1 MTKEY
6 IEKRDEV
13 YWVAGTRVSLDS
25 VVYAFR
31 RGASPE
37 SIQRSFPLLTL
48 EQVYGAIT
56 FYLARQN
63 EIDTYLRQGDEEFE
77 RMREASREAD
87 PDFYKKLEAARN
99 QLPTK
104 PS

>member
-1 MTKEY
+1 LTKEY
-6 IEKRDEV
+6 IEKRDQA
-13 YWVAGTRVSLDS
+13 YWIAGTRVSLDS

-37 SIQRSFPLLTL
+37 SIQRSFPVLTL

-56 FYLARQN
+56 FYLARQS
-63 EIDTYLRQGDEEFE
+63 EIDTYLRQGEEE
-77 RMREASREAD
+77 LDRTRDATREAD
-87 PDFYKKLEAARN
+87 PDFYEKLEAARN

>member
-6 IEKRDEV
+6 VEKRDEA

-25 VVYAFR
+25 VIYAFR

-37 SIQRSFPLLTL
+37 SIQRSFPLLNL

-56 FYLARQN
+56 FYLARQS
-63 EIDTYLRQGDEEFE
+63 EIDTYLRKGDEALE
-77 RMREASREAD
+77 RHREAAREED
-87 PDFYKKLEAARN
+87 PDFYRKLDTARN
-99 QLPTK
+99 HLPTK
-104 PS
+104 RS